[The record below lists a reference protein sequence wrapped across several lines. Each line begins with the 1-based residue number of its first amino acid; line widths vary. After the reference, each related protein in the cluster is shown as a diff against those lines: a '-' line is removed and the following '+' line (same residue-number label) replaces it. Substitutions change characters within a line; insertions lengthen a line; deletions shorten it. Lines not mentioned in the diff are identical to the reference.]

1 MRVGMVGGRGGQGQ
15 GYQGLILGSTLE
27 GDLEGEEEA
36 SVHATDGGGGEED
49 EDRRGHAGNM
59 QVGVDS

>member
-1 MRVGMVGGRGGQGQ
+1 MRVGMVGGRQGQ
-15 GYQGLILGSTLE
+15 GFMLGSTLE

-49 EDRRGHAGNM
+49 EDRRAGNM
-59 QVGVDS
+59 QVNR